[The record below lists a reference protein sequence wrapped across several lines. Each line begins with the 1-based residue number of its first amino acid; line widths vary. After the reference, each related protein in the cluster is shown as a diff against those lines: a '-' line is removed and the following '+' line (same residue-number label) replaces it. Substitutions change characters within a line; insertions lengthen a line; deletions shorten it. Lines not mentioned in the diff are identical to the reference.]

1 MTLSSPPSS
10 FVRINKNA
18 SVRAFTLAASLVLA
32 VACKKPNPLERC
44 GDCGMSLGS
53 PILATLRADDK
64 ATADEAR
71 FDSVKCA
78 FRYQQAKSPTQA
90 IWVREYYTGTLVPAR
105 AVVFVRGSDVTSPMG
120 KDLVAVGPSEAD
132 KFIKDHKG
140 KAKVQPNEVDNKLL
154 RAVDTE

>member
-1 MTLSSPPSS
+1 MTLSSV
-10 FVRINKNA
+10 FRINFKA
-18 SVRAFTLAASLVLA
+18 SRFALVVTAPIILAM
-32 VACKKPNPLERC
+32 ACKKPNPLERC

-53 PILATLRADDK
+53 PVLATLRANDDK

-90 IWVREYYTGTLVPAR
+90 VWVREYYTGTLVPAR

-120 KDLVAVGPSEAD
+120 ADLVAVGPAEAD
-132 KFIKDHKG
+132 KFVKDHKG

-154 RAVDTE
+154 RAIDTE